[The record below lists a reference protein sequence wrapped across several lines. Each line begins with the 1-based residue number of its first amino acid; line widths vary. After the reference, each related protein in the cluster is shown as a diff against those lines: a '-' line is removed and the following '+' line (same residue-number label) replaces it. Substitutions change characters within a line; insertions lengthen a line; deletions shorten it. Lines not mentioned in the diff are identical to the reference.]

1 MLSRRNVRIKVMQ
14 SLYQVEIKQVTKT
27 VDAVHI
33 LRQMLQ
39 KSTDLFNYLV
49 YVLVEI
55 AHYAET
61 DSVNRANKNI
71 VTSAD
76 LLVNKKIL
84 KNTVI
89 ERICATKAYQ
99 DFIVGKVK
107 PFDDTEKH
115 VKRIYAN
122 LLKSQAYQF
131 YIEDNGTNQN
141 ADKEILSYIFKE
153 LMDAD
158 DEFDLHL
165 SEHFSNW
172 DDEYD
177 GMLLLMM
184 HYFNKPQAFD
194 LSDLLGEVKWKYA
207 LDLIESI
214 MTKKEILNEEIINRL
229 RNWEPDRI
237 ARLDMII
244 LQMGVSEFLYFETI
258 PPKVTINE
266 YIDLAKAYST
276 VHSGHFVNGVLD
288 NIHKDFIRQN
298 KMHKIDLPSKNSPNI
313 TN

>member
-14 SLYQVEIKQVTKT
+14 SLYQVELKQIAKT
-27 VDAVHI
+27 EDAVHI
-33 LRQMLQ
+33 LRLMMQ
-39 KSTDLFNYLV
+39 KSTELFNYLV

-55 AHYAET
+55 TRYAET
-61 DSVNRANKNI
+61 DSYNRANKNI
-71 VTSAD
+71 VTQAD
-76 LLVNKKIL
+76 LQVNKKIL
-84 KNTVI
+84 ENTVI
-89 ERICATKAYQ
+89 ERIRSTKNYQ
-99 DFIVGKVK
+99 DSIAGKMKV
-107 PFDDTEKH
+107 FDDSEKH
-115 VKRIYAN
+115 IKRIYSN

-131 YIEDNGTNQN
+131 YIEDDGANQN
-141 ADKEILSYIFKE
+141 SDKEIVAFIYKE

-158 DEFDLHL
+158 ESFNQHL
-165 SEHFSNW
+165 SECFSNW

-184 HYFNKPQAFD
+184 HYFNKPQAFN
-194 LSDLLGEVKWKYA
+194 LSDLLGDVKWKYA
-207 LDLIESI
+207 TELLQSV
-214 MTKKEILNEEIINRL
+214 MTKKEVLHEEIINRL

-237 ARLDMII
+237 ALLDMII

-276 VHSGHFVNGVLD
+276 VQSGQFINGVLD
-288 NIHKDFIRQN
+288 SIHKDFIRQD
-298 KMHKIDLPSKNSPNI
+298 KMHKIEMPTKNS